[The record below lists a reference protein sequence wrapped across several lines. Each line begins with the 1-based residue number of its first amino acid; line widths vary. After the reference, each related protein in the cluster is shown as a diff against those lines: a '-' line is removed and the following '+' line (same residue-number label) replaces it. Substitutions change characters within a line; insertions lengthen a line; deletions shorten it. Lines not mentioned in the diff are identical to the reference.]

1 MNKNYINRREFIR
14 KSISYSSILF
24 FTAFFPL
31 KSLFS
36 SDTSLISKSHEASF
50 YSVLSPFIVQCQ
62 LCFRRCVINKRKR
75 GFCKARENKNGK
87 LYSLTYNRPVA
98 IHIDPVEKIPFSHF
112 YPGTDVLCIGTA
124 GCNLMCL
131 NCINWHF
138 ALKAP
143 EDVDTLSYYPEDVIK
158 MVKDNNLTTIC
169 FTYNEPTMCYE
180 YMRDVFKLAQKQ
192 SIKTVFHSNA
202 SMNVEPLIALLPYV
216 DAVIADLKAFNKD
229 FYIKN
234 CSSILDPVLSFLKI
248 VKKNNIWLEIVN
260 LVIPGL
266 NDNEEDIKKMCTW
279 IKDNIGAETP
289 LQFSRFFPT
298 YKLTNLPPTP
308 VKILKRAYQIAL
320 DTGIKY
326 VYIGN
331 VPGIDQINTY
341 CPDCKKLL
349 IERKGLSVRKFN
361 IENGR
366 CKFCK
371 KIIEGRWR
379 GA

>member
-1 MNKNYINRREFIR
+1 MNRREFIK
-14 KSISYSSILF
+14 KSISYSCILF
-24 FTAFFPL
+24 FTAFSPL
-31 KSLFS
+31 KSLFAY
-36 SDTSLISKSHEASF
+36 DTSSKLHEASF
-50 YSVLSPFIVQCQ
+50 YTILSSSKVQCQ
-62 LCFRRCVINKRKR
+62 LCFRRCVIDERKR

-143 EDVDTLSYYPEDVIK
+143 DDVENLSYYPEEVVNIVQEK
-158 MVKDNNLTTIC
+158 NLTTIC
-169 FTYNEPTMCYE
+169 FTYNEPTICYE

-192 SIKTVFHSNA
+192 GIKTVFHSNA
-202 SMNVEPLIALLPYV
+202 SMNFEPLKALLPYV
-216 DAVIADLKAFNKD
+216 DAIIADLKAFNND

-308 VKILKRAYQIAL
+308 ISILERAHAIAQESGL
-320 DTGIKY
+320 HY

-331 VPGIDQINTY
+331 VSGHPYANTF
-341 CPDCKKLL
+341 CPSCSKIL
-349 IERKGLSVRKFN
+349 IERKGLLVQQNN
-361 IENGR
+361 IKDGNCR
-366 CKFCK
+366 FCGH
-371 KIIEGRWR
+371 KIHGIWEKRR
-379 GA
+379 